1 MDAVSRR
8 SAVMGALGVAG
19 LAVVGCTGQQ
29 QNASQAPTQPA
40 PAGTTPPAST
50 ATPTPTE
57 TVDTTPRWPLTGKP
71 LDDPADAQRIVVAV
85 KVPDNQNEHPQAGIN
100 KADIVYVQMDGY
112 PAAVGQSG
120 TRLVPVFHSRYAD
133 DVAAVRSIRPV
144 DIPMLSPM
152 TAIIGNTGAAGWV
165 LKYVQHFDKYLVA
178 MKNYM
183 ATKGTGAYSIDGSR
197 VRTWQGNTYYDRAVV
212 CHPKVLA
219 GLTKKFQDGPQ
230 QMYFPW
236 AATDEEVS
244 TEVQGKSA
252 KTVRVPWKTGNTWEM
267 LYTYDPASK
276 RYLRSEPW
284 GKHILADGTRVS
296 TDNVMVIR
304 AKQVFGHINVHN
316 KIEVG
321 GYGHQEPIHDI
332 INTKGTFYY
341 AHGGKYVKGTWTK
354 GGVAEVFQF
363 TLDDGSPLKM
373 APGQTFVELP
383 NSKAK
388 ITIA

>member
-8 SAVMGALGVAG
+8 SAVVGALGVAG

-29 QNASQAPTQPA
+29 QVATSQAPSQPA
-40 PAGTTPPAST
+40 PAGST
-50 ATPTPTE
+50 AAEPTPTPTE
-57 TVDTTPRWPLTGKP
+57 TVDATPRWPLTGRP
-71 LDDPADAQRIVVAV
+71 LDDPEDAKRIVVAV
-85 KVPDNQNEHPQAGIN
+85 KVPDNQNEHPQAGLD
-100 KADIVYVQMDGY
+100 KADIVYVQLDGY

-165 LKYVQHFDKYLVA
+165 LKYVQHFTKYLVP
-178 MKNYM
+178 MKSYM
-183 ATKGTGAYSIDGSR
+183 ATKGTGSYSIDGAR

-219 GLTKKFQDGPQ
+219 KQTSRFSDGPQ

-236 AATDEEVS
+236 AATDAEVS

-267 LYTYDPASK
+267 LYTYDAKSK

-284 GKHILADGTRVS
+284 GKHVLADGTRVS
-296 TDNVMVIR
+296 TDNVLVIR
-304 AKQVFGHINVHN
+304 AKQVFGHINVKN
-316 KIEVG
+316 KVTVG
-321 GYGHQEPIHDI
+321 GLGHQEPIHEI
-332 INTKGTFYY
+332 INTEGTFYY
-341 AHGGKYVKGTWTK
+341 AHGGKYVQGTWAK

-363 TLDDGSPLKM
+363 TLADGTPLKM

-388 ITIA
+388 ITIK